1 MTNTIPV
8 LLITGPVG
16 VGKTSVGAEVSALL
30 EQAAVPHAFVDMDHL
45 RWCPPAPPGDRFN
58 VALGLRNLAAVAANY
73 RAAGAERLVLA
84 DVLEARA
91 DLARYEAAIPG
102 AALQVVRL
110 RASVE
115 TLTGRVRQ
123 RETGDGLA
131 WHLHRTAE
139 LAAQMERGKV
149 EDVVV
154 ETDGRSVAEVAQ
166 AVLARCGWAQAQTGP
181 G

>member
-1 MTNTIPV
+1 MTQTIPV

-16 VGKTSVGAEVSALL
+16 VGKTSVGAEVSTLL
-30 EQAAVPHAFVDMDHL
+30 ERAGLPHAFVDMDHL

-58 VALGLRNLAAVAANY
+58 VALGLRNLAAVSANY
-73 RAAGAERLVLA
+73 RVAGAQYLILA

-91 DLARYEAAIPG
+91 DLALYEAAIPG
-102 AALQVVRL
+102 ALIRVVRL

-123 RETGDGLA
+123 RDTGEGLA
-131 WHLHRTAE
+131 WSLDRTAE
-139 LAAQMERGKV
+139 LAAQMERDRV
-149 EDVVV
+149 EDLVV
-154 ETDGRSVAEVAQ
+154 ETDGRSVPEVAQ
-166 AVLARCGWAQAQTGP
+166 VVLDRCGWLPTPP

>member
-16 VGKTSVGAEVSALL
+16 VGKTAVGTGVSGLL
-30 EQAAVPHAFVDMDHL
+30 ERAAVPHAFVDMDHL

-73 RAAGAERLVLA
+73 RAAGAACLVLA

-91 DLARYEAAIPG
+91 DLALYEAAVPG
-102 AALQVVRL
+102 ATIRVVRL
-110 RASVE
+110 RAAVE

-123 RETGDGLA
+123 RETGDSLD
-131 WHLHRTAE
+131 WHLHRTVE
-139 LAAQMERGKV
+139 LAAQMERDRV
-149 EDVVV
+149 EDLVV

-166 AVLARCGWAQAQTGP
+166 VVLDHCGWAITPP